1 MDPASWA
8 NLGGALA
15 LAGGLLGSAIGIG
28 IAASAGL
35 ATLSEDS
42 SQFRNVIILSSLPMT
57 QSFYGLIVMI
67 LVLTS
72 VIPNVSSEGGS
83 GFMVLGA
90 CLIAT
95 FAFAASAIYQG
106 SVCASGNSLLPKTKG
121 GILTSSMMLAVFVEL
136 IAVLG
141 LVFTIMA
148 FTLLGVM

>member
-8 NLGGALA
+8 TLGGALA
-15 LAGGLLGSAIGIG
+15 LAGGLLGSAIGIA

-42 SQFRNVIILSSLPMT
+42 GQFRNVIILSSLPMT

-72 VIPNVSSEGGS
+72 IIPNLPAEGS
-83 GFMVLGA
+83 DGFMVLGA

-141 LVFTIMA
+141 LVFTIMG
-148 FTLLGVM
+148 FTLVEIM

>member
-1 MDPASWA
+1 MGPESLAV
-8 NLGGALA
+8 LGGALA

-35 ATLSEDS
+35 ATLSQDS

-57 QSFYGLIVMI
+57 QSFYGLIVLI
-67 LVLTS
+67 LVLTAVVPS
-72 VIPNVSSEGGS
+72 LPADGNS
-83 GFMVLGA
+83 GFTVLGA

-106 SVCASGNSLLPKTKG
+106 SVCASGNSLLPKTRG

-148 FTLLGVM
+148 FTILGVM

>member
-1 MDPASWA
+1 MDPGSLAI
-8 NLGGALA
+8 LGGALA
-15 LAGGLLGSAIGIG
+15 LAGGLFGSAIGIA

-35 ATLSEDS
+35 ATLSEDPR
-42 SQFRNVIILSSLPMT
+42 QFRNVIILSSLPMT
-57 QSFYGLIVMI
+57 QSFYGLIVLI

-72 VIPNVSSEGGS
+72 VVPGLPAEGS
-83 GFMVLGA
+83 GGFTALFI

-95 FAFAASAIYQG
+95 LAFAASAIYQG
-106 SVCASGNSLLPKTKG
+106 SVCASGNSLLPKTRG

-148 FTLLGVM
+148 FTLVGIM

>member
-1 MDPASWA
+1 MDPESLAI
-8 NLGGALA
+8 LGGSLA
-15 LAGGLLGSAIGIG
+15 LASGLLGSVIGIA

-42 SQFRNVIILSSLPMT
+42 RQFRNVIILSSLPMT
-57 QSFYGLIVMI
+57 QSFYGLIVLI
-67 LVLTS
+67 LILTS
-72 VIPNVSSEGGS
+72 VVPNLPTEGNG
-83 GFMVLGA
+83 GLVALFI

-95 FAFAASAIYQG
+95 VAFAFSAIYQG
-106 SVCASGNSLLPKTKG
+106 SVCAAGNSLLVKTKG

-148 FTLLGVM
+148 FTLVGIM

>member
-1 MDPASWA
+1 MSPDSLAT
-8 NLGGALA
+8 LGGALA
-15 LAGGLLGSAIGIG
+15 LAGALLGSAIGIG

-42 SQFRNVIILSSLPMT
+42 GQFRNVIILSSLPMT
-57 QSFYGLIVMI
+57 QSFYGLIVLI

-72 VIPNVSSEGGS
+72 VVPSLPAEGG
-83 GFMVLGA
+83 GGLMTLGA
-90 CLIAT
+90 CLIAA

>member
-1 MDPASWA
+1 MDPESLAI
-8 NLGGALA
+8 LGGALA
-15 LAGGLLGSAIGIG
+15 LASGLLGSVIGIA

-42 SQFRNVIILSSLPMT
+42 RQFRNVIILSSLPMT
-57 QSFYGLIVMI
+57 QSFYGLIVLI
-67 LVLTS
+67 LILTS
-72 VIPNVSSEGGS
+72 VVPNLPTEGNG
-83 GFMVLGA
+83 GLVALFI

-95 FAFAASAIYQG
+95 VAFAFSAIYQG
-106 SVCASGNSLLPKTKG
+106 SVCAAGNSLLVKTKG

-148 FTLLGVM
+148 FTLVGIM

>member
-1 MDPASWA
+1 MSPESLAC
-8 NLGGALA
+8 LGGALA

-42 SQFRNVIILSSLPMT
+42 GQFRNVIILSSLPMT
-57 QSFYGLIVMI
+57 QSFYGLIVLI

-72 VIPNVSSEGGS
+72 VIPTLPAEGSS
-83 GFMVLGA
+83 GFTVLGA

-95 FAFAASAIYQG
+95 FSFAASAIYQG
-106 SVCASGNSLLPKTKG
+106 SVCAAGNSLLPKTKG

-148 FTLLGVM
+148 FTMLGVM